1 MNMKILKYLDIMS
14 LIRQI
19 KSEGLSMR
27 RRFAF
32 YAFSVICLFLAVIII
47 LLNFFGIL
55 NPTNRQIMNDLNA
68 RLSACSD
75 RIERESDELAAC
87 AISFSGQL
95 EASIQDYLTE
105 HHISFEELKND
116 SEALDALQNRLY
128 DSVYL
133 NMQVAPASG
142 AFYILDTTA
151 NSYSETALYSGIYLK
166 YINLCSE
173 NTVNNDFSIYRGSFS
188 TGKSRGINFHS
199 GWKNESSTVF
209 FENCDEIFSD
219 GTHFVLSPAVPIP
232 DTWERARYIY
242 VPIRDYNDN
251 IIGVCGFEI
260 TDLLFQL
267 SHKTENGRWGS
278 ETCGLLDA
286 HNGVYSGQFSS
297 GRYNNT
303 DDSLHIKAKN
313 GAQLFDFGN
322 EKCVGL
328 TREIMIGNGTFSV
341 AVMLPKT
348 QYESFLRKGQ
358 VNIMLI
364 FLIAAILAAV
374 CCVFMSKKY
383 VSPILKKIELVK
395 SKEDY
400 GEQLHIREI
409 DDLFAFL
416 EEKDNYYEQ
425 QLDDL
430 EHAKR
435 FAEEEARKAKEEY
448 EKAAEKYE
456 LAKSEID
463 RLAEKHKE
471 EIVPEEYNFFVEN
484 LSMLTP
490 AEYRIYELY
499 LSGKTAKQIAEILNI
514 TENTLKYHNK
524 NIYSKL
530 GISSRKQLLRFAALK
545 QHRDGKE
552 DWT

>member
-1 MNMKILKYLDIMS
+1 MNILRYLDIKS
-14 LIRQI
+14 LVKQF
-19 KSEGLSMR
+19 KAEGLSMR
-27 RRFAF
+27 RRFTF
-32 YAFSVICLFLAVIII
+32 YVFSVICLFLAVIII
-47 LLNFFGIL
+47 LLNLFGIL

-68 RLSACSD
+68 QLSACSD
-75 RIERESDELAAC
+75 SIESDCDELAAC

-95 EASIQDYLTE
+95 SDSIQNYLTE
-105 HHISFEELKND
+105 NHISFDELENH

-142 AFYILDTTA
+142 AFCILDTTA
-151 NSYSETALYSGIYLK
+151 NNHSDAPLYSGIYLK
-166 YINLCSE
+166 YINLYSE

-188 TGKSRGINFHS
+188 TGKSQGIKFHS
-199 GWKNESSTVF
+199 GWKNESSTDF
-209 FENCDEIFSD
+209 FEHCNETFSD
-219 GTHFVLSPAVPIP
+219 GTHYVLSPAVPIP

-251 IIGVCGFEI
+251 MIGVCGFEI
-260 TDLLFQL
+260 NDLLFQL
-267 SHKTENGRWGS
+267 SYKTEDGRWGT
-278 ETCGLLDA
+278 EVCGLLDE
-286 HNGVYSGQFSS
+286 HNGIYSGQFSS
-297 GRYNNT
+297 NRYNTENNIY
-303 DDSLHIKAKN
+303 IKSKK
-313 GAQLFDFGN
+313 GSQIFDFGD
-322 EKCVGL
+322 EKCVGMTKDIVL
-328 TREIMIGNGTFSV
+328 GNETFSV
-341 AVMLPKT
+341 AVMIQKS
-348 QYESFLRKGQ
+348 QYESFLHKGQ
-358 VNIMLI
+358 ISILLI

-383 VSPILKKIELVK
+383 VSPILKKIEQVK

-400 GEQLHIREI
+400 GEQLRIREI

-425 QLDDL
+425 RLDDL
-430 EHAKR
+430 ENAKR
-435 FAEEEARKAKEEY
+435 FAEDEARKAKEEY

-471 EIVPEEYNFFVEN
+471 EIVPEEYQFFVEN

-490 AEYRIYELY
+490 AEYRVYELY
-499 LSGKTAKQIAEILNI
+499 LSGKTAKQIAEILHI

-552 DWT
+552 DQ

>member
-1 MNMKILKYLDIMS
+1 MNILRYLDIKS
-14 LIRQI
+14 LVKQF
-19 KSEGLSMR
+19 KEESLSMR

-32 YAFSVICLFLAVIII
+32 YVFSVICLFLAVIII
-47 LLNFFGIL
+47 LLNLFGIL
-55 NPTNRQIMNDLNA
+55 NPTNRQIINDLNA
-68 RLSACSD
+68 QLSACSD
-75 RIERESDELAAC
+75 SIEGDCDELAAC
-87 AISFSGQL
+87 AISFSSQL
-95 EASIQDYLTE
+95 EMSIQDYLTE
-105 HHISFEELKND
+105 NNLAFDELKNNT
-116 SEALDALQNRLY
+116 EALDNLQNRLY
-128 DSVYL
+128 DSIYL

-151 NSYSETALYSGIYLK
+151 KDNPDAPLYSGIYLK
-166 YINLCSE
+166 YINLYSE

-188 TGKSRGINFHS
+188 TGKSRGIKFHS
-199 GWKNESSTVF
+199 GWKNESSTEF
-209 FENCDEIFSD
+209 FEHCNESFSD
-219 GTHFVLSPAVPIP
+219 GTHYVLSPAVPIP

-260 TDLLFQL
+260 NDLLFQL
-267 SHKTENGRWGS
+267 SYKTEDGQWGDV
-278 ETCGLLDA
+278 TCGLLDESD
-286 HNGVYSGQFSS
+286 GIYSGQFSS
-297 GRYNNT
+297 GRYNNIANELNIISKK
-303 DDSLHIKAKN
+303 DS
-313 GAQLFDFGN
+313 QLFDFGN

-328 TREIMIGNGTFSV
+328 TEDIVLGNETFSV
-341 AVMLPKT
+341 AVMIQKT
-348 QYESFLRKGQ
+348 QYETFLRKGQ
-358 VNIMLI
+358 INILLI

-383 VSPILKKIELVK
+383 VSPILKKIEQVK
-395 SKEDY
+395 AKEDY
-400 GEQLHIREI
+400 GEQLRIREI

-416 EEKDNYYEQ
+416 EEKDNYYER
-425 QLDDL
+425 QLDEL
-430 EHAKR
+430 ENAKR
-435 FAEEEARKAKEEY
+435 FAEDEARKAKEKY

-471 EIVPEEYNFFVEN
+471 EIVPEEYQFFVEN

-490 AEYRIYELY
+490 AEYRVYELY
-499 LSGKTAKQIAEILNI
+499 LSGKTAKQIAEILHI

>member
-1 MNMKILKYLDIMS
+1 MNILRYLDIRS
-14 LIRQI
+14 LLKQF
-19 KSEGLSMR
+19 KAEGLSMR
-27 RRFAF
+27 RRFAV
-32 YAFSVICLFLAVIII
+32 YVFSMICLFLAVVII
-47 LLNFFGIL
+47 LLNLFGIL
-55 NPTNRQIMNDLNA
+55 DPTDRQIMNDLDA
-68 RLSACSD
+68 LLSACSD
-75 RIERESDELAAC
+75 SIESDCDELAAC

-95 EASIQDYLTE
+95 SDSIQNYLTE
-105 HHISFEELKND
+105 NNISFDELEND
-116 SEALDALQNRLY
+116 SEALDTLQNRLY
-128 DSVYL
+128 DPVYL

-151 NSYSETALYSGIYLK
+151 KDNSDGPLYSGIYLK
-166 YINLCSE
+166 YINLYSE

-199 GWKNESSTVF
+199 GWKNESSTDF
-209 FENCDEIFSD
+209 FKHCNETFSD
-219 GTHFVLSPAVPIP
+219 GTHYVLSPATIIP

-242 VPIRDYNDN
+242 VPIREHNDN

-260 TDLLFQL
+260 NDLLFQL
-267 SHKTENGRWGS
+267 SYKTEGGRWGG
-278 ETCGLLDA
+278 EICGLIDEN
-286 HNGVYSGQFSS
+286 NGVYSGQFSS
-297 GRYNNT
+297 GHYNNIGNGLNIT
-303 DDSLHIKAKN
+303 TKKDSL
-313 GAQLFDFGN
+313 LFDFGN

-328 TREIMIGNGTFSV
+328 TEKLTLGRETFHV

-348 QYESFLRKGQ
+348 QYESFLRNGQ
-358 VNIMLI
+358 INDVVLV
-364 FLIAAILAAV
+364 FLIVAFLAAV
-374 CCVFMSKKY
+374 CCIFMSKNY
-383 VSPILKKIELVK
+383 VSPILKKIEQVK

-416 EEKDNYYEQ
+416 EEKDNYYER

-430 EHAKR
+430 VAAKR
-435 FAEEEARKAKEEY
+435 FAEDEACRAKEEY
-448 EKAAEKYE
+448 EKAEEKYE

-471 EIVPEEYNFFVEN
+471 DIVPEEYNFFVEN

-490 AEYRIYELY
+490 AEYRVYELY
-499 LSGKTAKQIAEILNI
+499 LSGKTAKQIAEILHI

-552 DWT
+552 DWS

>member
-1 MNMKILKYLDIMS
+1 MNILKYLDIRS
-14 LIRQI
+14 LVKQL

-47 LLNFFGIL
+47 LLNLFGIL
-55 NPTNRQIMNDLNA
+55 NLTDRQIMNDLNA
-68 RLSACSD
+68 RLSACSE
-75 RIERESDELAAC
+75 RIERDCDELAAC

-95 EASIQDYLTE
+95 ESSIQDYLTE
-105 HHISFEELKND
+105 NNISFEELKNN
-116 SEALDALQNRLY
+116 SEAIDSLQNRLY

-151 NSYSETALYSGIYLK
+151 NSNSDTELFSGIYLK
-166 YINLCSE
+166 YINLSSE
-173 NTVNNDFSIYRGSFS
+173 NTVNNDFSIYRGSFY

-199 GWKNESSTVF
+199 GWKNESVTSF
-209 FENCDEIFSD
+209 FDNCDEVFSD
-219 GTHFVLSPAVPIP
+219 GTHYILSPAVPIP

-242 VPIRDYNDN
+242 VPIRDYNDK

-267 SHKTENGRWGS
+267 SHKTTNGQWGS
-278 ETCGLLDA
+278 EICGLIDEQ
-286 HNGVYSGQFSS
+286 NGIYSGQFSS

-303 DDSLHIKAKN
+303 DNGLSIKDRN
-313 GAQLFDFGN
+313 GSQVFDFGT
-322 EKCVGL
+322 EQCVGL
-328 TREIMIGNGTFSV
+328 TKELTLGNEVFSA
-341 AVMLPKT
+341 AVMLPET

-358 VNIMLI
+358 INILLI
-364 FLIAAILAAV
+364 FLIVAMLAAV
-374 CCVFMSKKY
+374 CCIFMSKKY
-383 VSPILKKIELVK
+383 VSPILKKIEQVK

-416 EEKDNYYEQ
+416 EEKDNYYEK
-425 QLDDL
+425 QLGDL
-430 EHAKR
+430 ESAKR
-435 FAEEEARKAKEEY
+435 FAEEEARRAKEEY

-463 RLAEKHKE
+463 RLAEKHSD
-471 EIVPEEYNFFVEN
+471 EIVPEEYNYFVEN
-484 LSMLTP
+484 LGMLTP
-490 AEYRIYELY
+490 TEHRVYELY
-499 LSGKTAKQIAEILNI
+499 LSGNTAKQIVEILHI

>member
-1 MNMKILKYLDIMS
+1 MNILKYLDIRS
-14 LIRQI
+14 LVKQF
-19 KSEGLSMR
+19 KTEGLSMR

-32 YAFSVICLFLAVIII
+32 YVFSVICLFLAVIII
-47 LLNFFGIL
+47 LLDLFAIL
-55 NPTNRQIMNDLNA
+55 NPTDRQIVNDLNA
-68 RLSACSD
+68 QLSACSD
-75 RIERESDELAAC
+75 SIEGDCDELAAC

-95 EASIQDYLTE
+95 SDAIQNYLTE
-105 HHISFEELKND
+105 NHISFEELENN

-151 NSYSETALYSGIYLK
+151 NSNSDTELYSGIYLK
-166 YINLCSE
+166 YINLYSE

-199 GWKNESSTVF
+199 GWKNESSTDF
-209 FENCDEIFSD
+209 FEHCSETFSG
-219 GTHFVLSPAVPIP
+219 GTHYVLSPAVPIP

-260 TDLLFQL
+260 NDLLFQL
-267 SHKTENGRWGS
+267 SYKIEDGLWGDV
-278 ETCGLLDA
+278 TCGLLDES
-286 HNGVYSGQFSS
+286 NGIHSGQFSS
-297 GRYNNT
+297 GRYNTIGNG
-303 DDSLHIKAKN
+303 LNIKSKR
-313 GAQLFDFGN
+313 GSQLFDFGN

-328 TREIMIGNGTFSV
+328 TEKITLGKETFSV
-341 AVMLPKT
+341 AVMIQKT

-358 VNIMLI
+358 INILLI

-383 VSPILKKIELVK
+383 VSPILKKIEQVK

-400 GEQLHIREI
+400 GEQLRIREI

-430 EHAKR
+430 ENAKR
-435 FAEEEARKAKEEY
+435 FAEEEAQKAKEE
-448 EKAAEKYE
+448 
-456 LAKSEID
+456 
-463 RLAEKHKE
+463 
-471 EIVPEEYNFFVEN
+471 
-484 LSMLTP
+484 
-490 AEYRIYELY
+490 
-499 LSGKTAKQIAEILNI
+499 
-514 TENTLKYHNK
+514 
-524 NIYSKL
+524 
-530 GISSRKQLLRFAALK
+530 
-545 QHRDGKE
+545 
-552 DWT
+552 

>member
-1 MNMKILKYLDIMS
+1 MNILRYLDIRC
-14 LIRQI
+14 LVKQF
-19 KSEGLSMR
+19 KEEGLSMR
-27 RRFAF
+27 RRFAV
-32 YAFSVICLFLAVIII
+32 YVFSVICLFLAVIII
-47 LLNFFGIL
+47 LLNLFGIL
-55 NPTNRQIMNDLNA
+55 DPTDRQIMNGLNA
-68 RLSACSD
+68 QLSACSD
-75 RIERESDELAAC
+75 SIGSDCDELAAC

-95 EASIQDYLTE
+95 SDSIYNYLTE
-105 HHISFEELKND
+105 NNISFDELKNNP
-116 SEALDALQNRLY
+116 EALDLLQNRLY

-151 NSYSETALYSGIYLK
+151 KDNSDAPLYSGIYLK
-166 YINLCSE
+166 YINLYSE

-199 GWKNESSTVF
+199 GWKNESSTDF
-209 FENCDEIFSD
+209 FEHCNETFSD
-219 GTHFVLSPAVPIP
+219 GTHYVLSPASIIP

-242 VPIRDYNDN
+242 VPIRNYNDN

-260 TDLLFQL
+260 NDLLFQL
-267 SHKTENGRWGS
+267 SYKIEDGRWGGAV
-278 ETCGLLDA
+278 CGLLDESD
-286 HNGVYSGQFSS
+286 GIYSGQFSS
-297 GRYNNT
+297 GRYNNIGNDLNIT
-303 DDSLHIKAKN
+303 NKKDS
-313 GAQLFDFGN
+313 QLFDFGN

-328 TREIMIGNGTFSV
+328 TEEITLGKETFRI
-341 AVMLPKT
+341 AVMLPKA
-348 QYESFLRKGQ
+348 QYESFLRNGQ
-358 VNIMLI
+358 INIVLV
-364 FLIAAILAAV
+364 FLIVAFLAAV
-374 CCVFMSKKY
+374 CCIFISKNY
-383 VSPILKKIELVK
+383 VSPILKKIEQVK
-395 SKEDY
+395 AKEDY
-400 GEQLHIREI
+400 GEQLRIREI

-416 EEKDNYYEQ
+416 EEKDNYYER

-430 EHAKR
+430 EAAKR
-435 FAEEEARKAKEEY
+435 FAEEEARRAKEEY

-463 RLAEKHKE
+463 RLAEKYKE
-471 EIVPEEYNFFVEN
+471 EIIPEEYNFFVEN

-490 AEYRIYELY
+490 AEYRVYELY
-499 LSGKTAKQIAEILNI
+499 LSGKSAKEIAEILHI

-552 DWT
+552 DWS

>member
-1 MNMKILKYLDIMS
+1 MNILKHLDIKS
-14 LIRQI
+14 LVKQF
-19 KSEGLSMR
+19 KEEGLSMR
-27 RRFAF
+27 RRFAV
-32 YAFSVICLFLAVIII
+32 YVFSLICLFLAVIII
-47 LLNFFGIL
+47 LLNLFGIL
-55 NPTNRQIMNDLNA
+55 NPTDRQIMNDLNA
-68 RLSACSD
+68 QLSACSNS
-75 RIERESDELAAC
+75 IESDCDELAAC

-95 EASIQDYLTE
+95 SDSIQNYLTE
-105 HHISFEELKND
+105 NNISFEELENN
-116 SEALDALQNRLY
+116 SEALDDLQDRLY

-151 NSYSETALYSGIYLK
+151 NSNSETELYSGIYLK

-199 GWKNESSTVF
+199 GWKNESSTSF
-209 FENCDEIFSD
+209 FENCDEIFSE
-219 GTHFVLSPAVPIP
+219 GTHFALSPTVEIP

-242 VPIRDYNDN
+242 VPIRDYNDD

-267 SHKTENGRWGS
+267 SHKTENGRWGN
-278 ETCGLLDA
+278 ETCGLLDEN
-286 HNGVYSGQFSS
+286 NGIYSGQFNT

-303 DDSLHIKAKN
+303 DIGLRIDKRKDSY
-313 GAQLFDFGN
+313 LFTFDS
-322 EKCVGL
+322 ERCVGL
-328 TREIMIGNGTFSV
+328 TKEIILGKENFSV
-341 AVMLPKT
+341 VVMLPET
-348 QYESFLRKGQ
+348 QYESFMRKGQ
-358 VNIMLI
+358 INIVLI
-364 FLIAAILAAV
+364 FLIAAILASV

-383 VSPILKKIELVK
+383 VSPILKKIEQVK
-395 SKEDY
+395 SNEDF
-400 GEQLHIREI
+400 GEQLRIPEI

-416 EEKDNYYEQ
+416 KEKDDYYEQ
-425 QLDDL
+425 QLDNL
-430 EHAKR
+430 ENAKLY
-435 FAEEEARKAKEEY
+435 AEEEARKAKAEY

-463 RLAEKHKE
+463 RLSEKHKE

-490 AEYRIYELY
+490 AEYRVYELY
-499 LSGKTAKQIAEILNI
+499 LSGKTGKQIAEILHI

>member
-1 MNMKILKYLDIMS
+1 MNILKYLDIKS
-14 LIRQI
+14 LVKQF
-19 KSEGLSMR
+19 KEEGLSMR
-27 RRFAF
+27 RRFTV
-32 YAFSVICLFLAVIII
+32 YVFSVIFLFLAVIVI
-47 LLNFFGIL
+47 LLNLFGIL
-55 NPTNRQIMNDLNA
+55 NPTDRQIMNDINA
-68 RLSACSD
+68 RLSACSY
-75 RIERESDELAAC
+75 RIERDCDELAAC
-87 AISFSGQL
+87 AISFSKQL
-95 EASIQDYLTE
+95 SNSIQNYLTE
-105 HHISFEELKND
+105 NNISFDELDNNP
-116 SEALDALQNRLY
+116 EALDALQNRLY

-151 NSYSETALYSGIYLK
+151 NNNSDAPLYSGIYLK
-166 YINLCSE
+166 YINLYSE

-199 GWKNESSTVF
+199 GWKNESSTDF
-209 FENCDEIFSD
+209 FEHCNETFAN
-219 GTHFVLSPAVPIP
+219 GTHYVLSPVAAIP

-242 VPIRDYNDN
+242 VPIKDYNDN

-260 TDLLFQL
+260 NDLLFQL
-267 SHKTENGRWGS
+267 SHKTEDGRWGG
-278 ETCGLLDA
+278 EICGLLDE
-286 HNGVYSGQFSS
+286 HNGIHSGQFSS
-297 GRYNNT
+297 NRYNTEN
-303 DDSLHIKAKN
+303 DLSIKYKD
-313 GAQLFDFGN
+313 GSQLFNFGN

-328 TREIMIGNGTFSV
+328 TKEIVLGSEVFSV

-358 VNIMLI
+358 INILLI
-364 FLIAAILAAV
+364 FLIVAILAAV
-374 CCVFMSKKY
+374 CCIFMSKKY
-383 VSPILKKIELVK
+383 VSPILKKIEQVK
-395 SKEDY
+395 TKEDY
-400 GEQLHIREI
+400 GEQLRIREI

-416 EEKDNYYEQ
+416 EEKDNYYEH

-430 EHAKR
+430 ENAKR
-435 FAEEEARKAKEEY
+435 FAEEEARRAKEEY
-448 EKAAEKYE
+448 EKAAKKYE

-471 EIVPEEYNFFVEN
+471 EIIPEEYNYFVEN
-484 LSMLTP
+484 LGMLTP
-490 AEYRIYELY
+490 AEYRVYELY
-499 LSGKTAKQIAEILNI
+499 LSGKTAKQIAKILHI

-552 DWT
+552 DWS

>member
-1 MNMKILKYLDIMS
+1 MKILKYLDIKS
-14 LIRQI
+14 LVRQFR
-19 KSEGLSMR
+19 SEGLSMR

-32 YAFSVICLFLAVIII
+32 YVFSVICLFLAVIII
-47 LLNFFGIL
+47 LLNLFGIL
-55 NPTNRQIMNDLNA
+55 NPTDRQIMNDLNA
-68 RLSACSD
+68 HLSSCSE
-75 RIERESDELAAC
+75 RIERDSDELAAC
-87 AISFSGQL
+87 AISFSKQL
-95 EASIQDYLTE
+95 EKTIQDYLTE
-105 HHISFEELKND
+105 SNISFAELEND

-151 NSYSETALYSGIYLK
+151 NSNSETELYSGIYLK
-166 YINLCSE
+166 YINLYSE

-199 GWKNESSTVF
+199 GWKNESITAF
-209 FENCDEIFSD
+209 FDNCNDEFND
-219 GTHFVLSPAVPIP
+219 GTHYVLSSAVEIP

-260 TDLLFQL
+260 NDLLFQL
-267 SHKTENGRWGS
+267 SYKTVNGRWGS
-278 ETCGLLDA
+278 ETCGLLDE
-286 HNGVYSGQFSS
+286 HDGTFSGQFSS
-297 GRYNNT
+297 GRYNN
-303 DDSLHIKAKN
+303 SENHLNIRERN
-313 GAQLFDFGN
+313 GSKYFDFGN

-328 TREIMIGNGTFSV
+328 IKEITLGDEPFSV
-341 AVMLPKT
+341 VVMLPET
-348 QYESFLRKGQ
+348 QYESFVREGQ
-358 VNIMLI
+358 INIVLI

-374 CCVFMSKKY
+374 CCIFMSKKY
-383 VSPILKKIELVK
+383 VSPILKKIEQVK
-395 SKEDY
+395 AKENY
-400 GEQLHIREI
+400 GEQLRIREI

-416 EEKDNYYEQ
+416 EEKDNYYENQ
-425 QLDDL
+425 FAEL
-430 EHAKR
+430 ENAKKH
-435 FAEEEARKAKEEY
+435 AEEEARKAKEEY
-448 EKAAEKYE
+448 EKAASKYE

-463 RLAEKHKE
+463 RLAEKNKE

-490 AEYRIYELY
+490 AEYRVYELY
-499 LSGKTAKQIAEILNI
+499 LSGKTAKEIAEILHI

>member
-1 MNMKILKYLDIMS
+1 MNILKYLDIKS
-14 LIRQI
+14 LVKQF
-19 KSEGLSMR
+19 KTEGLSMR

-32 YAFSVICLFLAVIII
+32 YVFSVICLFLAVIII
-47 LLNFFGIL
+47 LLNLFGIL
-55 NPTNRQIMNDLNA
+55 NPTNRQIMDDLNA
-68 RLSACSD
+68 RLISCSE
-75 RIERESDELAAC
+75 RIERDSDELAAC

-95 EASIQDYLTE
+95 EQSIQNYLTE
-105 HHISFEELKND
+105 NNINFNELKNN
-116 SEALDALQNRLY
+116 SRALDALQNRLY

-142 AFYILDTTA
+142 AFYILDTTV
-151 NSYSETALYSGIYLK
+151 NSDSDVPLYNGIYLK
-166 YINLCSE
+166 YINLSSE

-188 TGKSRGINFHS
+188 TGKSKGINFHS
-199 GWKNESSTVF
+199 GWKNESSTAF
-209 FENCDEIFSD
+209 FENCNEVFSD
-219 GTHFVLSPAVPIP
+219 GTHYVLSPAIEIP

-242 VPIRDYNDN
+242 VPIRDYNDT

-267 SHKTENGRWGS
+267 SHKTVNGRWGS
-278 ETCGLLDA
+278 EICGLLDE
-286 HNGVYSGQFSS
+286 HNGIYSGQFSS

-303 DDSLHIKAKN
+303 DNRLNIKSRNDS
-313 GAQLFDFGN
+313 QLFDFGN
-322 EKCVGL
+322 EECVGL
-328 TREIMIGNGTFSV
+328 TKEITLGSESFSV
-341 AVMLPKT
+341 AVMLPKM
-348 QYESFLRKGQ
+348 QYENFLHKGQ
-358 VNIMLI
+358 LNILLI
-364 FLIAAILAAV
+364 FLIAAFLAAV
-374 CCVFMSKKY
+374 CCIFMSKKY
-383 VSPILKKIELVK
+383 VAPILKKIEQVK
-395 SKEDY
+395 SNEDFS
-400 GEQLHIREI
+400 EQLRIREI

-425 QLDDL
+425 QLDNL
-430 EHAKR
+430 ENAKR
-435 FAEEEARKAKEEY
+435 FAEEEARRAKEEY

-471 EIVPEEYNFFVEN
+471 EIIPEEYNFFVEN

-490 AEYRIYELY
+490 AEYRVYELY
-499 LSGKTAKQIAEILNI
+499 LSGKTAKQIAEILHI

-545 QHRDGKE
+545 QHMDGKE

>member
-1 MNMKILKYLDIMS
+1 MNILKYLDIKS
-14 LIRQI
+14 LVKQF

-32 YAFSVICLFLAVIII
+32 YVFSVICLFLAVIII
-47 LLNFFGIL
+47 LLNLFGIL
-55 NPTNRQIMNDLNA
+55 NPTDRQIMNELNA
-68 RLSACSD
+68 RLSACSE
-75 RIERESDELAAC
+75 RIERDCDELAAC

-95 EASIQDYLTE
+95 ERSIQNYLTE
-105 HHISFEELKND
+105 NHISFDELKNNSD
-116 SEALDALQNRLY
+116 ALDALQNRLY

-142 AFYILDTTA
+142 AFYILDTTV
-151 NSYSETALYSGIYLK
+151 NSSSDVPLYNGIYLK
-166 YINLCSE
+166 YINLSSE

-188 TGKSRGINFHS
+188 TGKSKGINFHS
-199 GWKNESSTVF
+199 GWKNESSTTF
-209 FENCDEIFSD
+209 FENCNDVFSD
-219 GTHFVLSPAVPIP
+219 GTHYLLSTAVEIP

-267 SHKTENGRWGS
+267 SHKTINGQWGN
-278 ETCGLLDA
+278 EICGLLDE
-286 HNGVYSGQFSS
+286 HNGIYSGQFSS

-303 DDSLHIKAKN
+303 DNDLIIKDSN
-313 GAQLFDFGN
+313 GSRIFDFDN

-328 TREIMIGNGTFSV
+328 TKEIILGNETFST

-348 QYESFLRKGQ
+348 QYDSFLRKGQ
-358 VNIMLI
+358 MNIMLI
-364 FLIAAILAAV
+364 FLIIAILAAV
-374 CCVFMSKKY
+374 CCVLMSKKY
-383 VSPILKKIELVK
+383 VSPILKKIEQVK
-395 SKEDY
+395 ANENF
-400 GEQLHIREI
+400 GEQLRIREI

-425 QLDDL
+425 QLDAL
-430 EHAKR
+430 ENAKN

-490 AEYRIYELY
+490 AEYRVYELY
-499 LSGKTAKQIAEILNI
+499 LSGKTAKQIAEILHI

-552 DWT
+552 NWT

>member
-1 MNMKILKYLDIMS
+1 MNILKYLDIKS
-14 LIRQI
+14 LVTQF
-19 KSEGLSMR
+19 KAEGLSMR
-27 RRFAF
+27 RRFVF
-32 YAFSVICLFLAVIII
+32 YVFSVICLFVAVIVI
-47 LLNFFGIL
+47 LLNLFGVL
-55 NPTNRQIMNDLNA
+55 NPTDRQIMNDLNSHL
-68 RLSACSD
+68 LSCS
-75 RIERESDELAAC
+75 ERVERDCDELAAC
-87 AISFSGQL
+87 AISFSAQL
-95 EASIQDYLTE
+95 SDAVQDYLTE
-105 HHISFEELKND
+105 NSISFDELKNNPAD
-116 SEALDALQNRLY
+116 LDALQNNLY

-151 NSYSETALYSGIYLK
+151 NSNSENKLYSGIYLK

-188 TGKSRGINFHS
+188 TGKSKGINFHS
-199 GWKNESSTVF
+199 GWKNESSTDF
-209 FENCDEIFSD
+209 FDNCNEIFSD
-219 GTHFVLSPAVPIP
+219 GTHYVLSSAVEIP

-242 VPIRDYNDN
+242 VPIRDYNDL

-267 SHKTENGRWGS
+267 SYKTVNGPWGG
-278 ETCGLLDA
+278 EICGLIDEY
-286 HNGVYSGQFSS
+286 GGIYSGQFSS
-297 GRYNNT
+297 GRYNDT
-303 DDSLHIKAKN
+303 DSSLNVVNRN
-313 GAQLFDFGN
+313 GSQLFDFGS

-328 TREIMIGNGTFSV
+328 IKKITLGKETFSAV
-341 AVMLPKT
+341 VMLPEA
-348 QYESFLRKGQ
+348 QYESLVRKGQ
-358 VNIMLI
+358 VYIVLI
-364 FLIAAILAAV
+364 FLIAAILAGV
-374 CCVFMSKKY
+374 CCIFMSKKY
-383 VSPILKKIELVK
+383 VSPILKKIEQVK
-395 SKEDY
+395 SREDY
-400 GEQLHIREI
+400 GKQLRIREI

-425 QLDDL
+425 QLDEL
-430 EHAKR
+430 EKAKR
-435 FAEEEARKAKEEY
+435 YAEEEARKAKEEY
-448 EKAAEKYE
+448 EKASEKYE

-471 EIVPEEYNFFVEN
+471 DIVPEEYNFFVEN
-484 LSMLTP
+484 LGILTP

-499 LSGKTAKQIAEILNI
+499 LSGKTAKQIAEILHI

-530 GISSRKQLLRFAALK
+530 GITSRKQLLRFAALK

>member
-1 MNMKILKYLDIMS
+1 MNILRYLDIKS
-14 LIRQI
+14 LVKQF
-19 KSEGLSMR
+19 KAEGLSMR
-27 RRFAF
+27 RRFTF
-32 YAFSVICLFLAVIII
+32 YVFSVICLFLAVIII
-47 LLNFFGIL
+47 LLNLFGIL
-55 NPTNRQIMNDLNA
+55 NPTNRQITNDLNA
-68 RLSACSD
+68 QLSACSD
-75 RIERESDELAAC
+75 SIESDCDELAAC

-95 EASIQDYLTE
+95 SDSIQNYLTE
-105 HHISFEELKND
+105 NHISFDELENH

-142 AFYILDTTA
+142 AFCILDTTA
-151 NSYSETALYSGIYLK
+151 NNHSDAPLYSGIYLK
-166 YINLCSE
+166 YINLYSE

-188 TGKSRGINFHS
+188 TGKSQGIKFHS
-199 GWKNESSTVF
+199 GWKNESSTDF
-209 FENCDEIFSD
+209 FEHCNETFSD
-219 GTHFVLSPAVPIP
+219 GTHYVLSPAVPIP

-260 TDLLFQL
+260 NDLLFQL
-267 SHKTENGRWGS
+267 SYKTEDGRWGT
-278 ETCGLLDA
+278 EVCGLLDE

-297 GRYNNT
+297 NHYNTENNIY
-303 DDSLHIKAKN
+303 IKSKK
-313 GAQLFDFGN
+313 GLQIFDFGD
-322 EKCVGL
+322 EKCVGMTKDIVL
-328 TREIMIGNGTFSV
+328 GNETFSV
-341 AVMLPKT
+341 AVMIQKS
-348 QYESFLRKGQ
+348 QYESFLYKGQ
-358 VNIMLI
+358 ISILLI

-383 VSPILKKIELVK
+383 VSPILKKIEQVK

-400 GEQLHIREI
+400 GEQLRIREI

-425 QLDDL
+425 RLDDL
-430 EHAKR
+430 ENAKR
-435 FAEEEARKAKEEY
+435 FAEDEARKAKEEY

-471 EIVPEEYNFFVEN
+471 EIVPEEYQFFVEN

-490 AEYRIYELY
+490 AEYRVYELY
-499 LSGKTAKQIAEILNI
+499 LSGKTGKQIAEILHI

-552 DWT
+552 DQ

>member
-1 MNMKILKYLDIMS
+1 MNILKYLDIRS
-14 LIRQI
+14 LVKQFR
-19 KSEGLSMR
+19 SEGLSMR

-32 YAFSVICLFLAVIII
+32 YVFSVICLFLAIIII
-47 LLNFFGIL
+47 LLNLFGIL
-55 NPTNRQIMNDLNA
+55 NLTDRQIMNDLNS
-68 RLSACSD
+68 RLSACAE
-75 RIERESDELAAC
+75 RIERDCDELAAC

-95 EASIQDYLTE
+95 EKLIQDYLTE
-105 HHISFEELKND
+105 NNISFDQLKNN
-116 SEALDALQNRLY
+116 SEAIDILQNRLY

-151 NSYSETALYSGIYLK
+151 NSHSDTPLYSGIYLK

-199 GWKNESSTVF
+199 GWKNESSTGF
-209 FENCDEIFSD
+209 FENCNEIFSD
-219 GTHFVLSPAVPIP
+219 GTHFALSSVTSIP

-242 VPIRDYNDN
+242 VPIRDYNDA

-267 SHKTENGRWGS
+267 SYKTVNGQWGDEN
-278 ETCGLLDA
+278 CGLLDK
-286 HNGVYSGQFSS
+286 NGGIYSGQFSS
-297 GRYNNT
+297 GRYNTN
-303 DDSLHIKAKN
+303 DIIDIRSRN
-313 GAQLFDFGN
+313 GSQLFDFGN
-322 EKCVGL
+322 EKCIGL
-328 TREIMIGNGTFSV
+328 TKETVLGNGTFSV
-341 AVMLPKT
+341 AVMLSET
-348 QYESFLRKGQ
+348 QYENFLRKGQ
-358 VNIMLI
+358 MNIILI

-383 VSPILKKIELVK
+383 VSPILKRIEQVK
-395 SKEDY
+395 ANEDF
-400 GEQLHIREI
+400 GEQLRIREI

-425 QLDDL
+425 QLDSL
-430 EHAKR
+430 ENAKLY
-435 FAEEEARKAKEEY
+435 AEEEARKAKEQY

-484 LSMLTP
+484 LGMLTP
-490 AEYRIYELY
+490 AEYRVYELY
-499 LSGKTAKQIAEILNI
+499 LSGKSAKQIAEILNI

>member
-1 MNMKILKYLDIMS
+1 MNILRYLDIKS
-14 LIRQI
+14 LVKQF
-19 KSEGLSMR
+19 KAEGLSMR

-32 YAFSVICLFLAVIII
+32 YVFSVICLFLAVIII
-47 LLNFFGIL
+47 LLNLFGIL

-68 RLSACSD
+68 QLSACSD
-75 RIERESDELAAC
+75 SIESDCDELAAC

-95 EASIQDYLTE
+95 SDSIQNYLTE
-105 HHISFEELKND
+105 NHINFDELENH

-142 AFYILDTTA
+142 AFCILDTTA
-151 NSYSETALYSGIYLK
+151 NNHSDAPLYSGIYLK
-166 YINLCSE
+166 YINLYSE

-188 TGKSRGINFHS
+188 TGKSQGIKFHS
-199 GWKNESSTVF
+199 GWKNESSTDF
-209 FENCDEIFSD
+209 FEHCNETFSD
-219 GTHFVLSPAVPIP
+219 GTHYVLSPAVPIP

-251 IIGVCGFEI
+251 MIGVCGFEI
-260 TDLLFQL
+260 NDLLFQL
-267 SHKTENGRWGS
+267 SYKTEDGRWGT
-278 ETCGLLDA
+278 EVCGLLDE
-286 HNGVYSGQFSS
+286 HNGIYSGQFSS
-297 GRYNNT
+297 NRYNTENNIY
-303 DDSLHIKAKN
+303 IKSKK
-313 GAQLFDFGN
+313 GSQIFDFGN
-322 EKCVGL
+322 EKCVGMTKDIVL
-328 TREIMIGNGTFSV
+328 GNETFSV
-341 AVMLPKT
+341 AVMIQKS
-348 QYESFLRKGQ
+348 QYESFLHKGQ
-358 VNIMLI
+358 ISILLI

-374 CCVFMSKKY
+374 CCIFMSKKY
-383 VSPILKKIELVK
+383 VSPILKKIEQVK

-400 GEQLHIREI
+400 GEQLRIREI

-425 QLDDL
+425 RLDDL
-430 EHAKR
+430 ENAKR
-435 FAEEEARKAKEEY
+435 FAEDEARKAKEEY

-471 EIVPEEYNFFVEN
+471 EIVPEEYQFFVEN

-490 AEYRIYELY
+490 AEYRVYELY
-499 LSGKTAKQIAEILNI
+499 LSGKTAKQIAEILHI

-552 DWT
+552 DQ

>member
-1 MNMKILKYLDIMS
+1 MSILKYLDIKS
-14 LIRQI
+14 LIKQF

-32 YAFSVICLFLAVIII
+32 YVFSVICLFLAVIII
-47 LLNFFGIL
+47 LLNLFGIL

-68 RLSACSD
+68 HLSACSE
-75 RIERESDELAAC
+75 RIERDCDELAAC

-95 EASIQDYLTE
+95 EQSIQDYLTE
-105 HHISFEELKND
+105 NHISFDELKNN

-128 DSVYL
+128 NSVYL

-142 AFYILDTTA
+142 AFYILDTTV
-151 NSYSETALYSGIYLK
+151 NSVSDVPLYNGIYLK
-166 YINLCSE
+166 YINLSSE

-188 TGKSRGINFHS
+188 TGKSKGINFHS
-199 GWKNESSTVF
+199 GWKNESSTSF
-209 FENCDEIFSD
+209 FENCNEIFSD
-219 GTHFVLSPAVPIP
+219 GTHYVLSPVTPIP

-267 SHKTENGRWGS
+267 SYKTEDGRWGS
-278 ETCGLLDA
+278 ETCGLLDES
-286 HNGVYSGQFSS
+286 NGIYSGQFSS

-303 DDSLHIKAKN
+303 DN
-313 GAQLFDFGN
+313 GLNIRNRNGSQLFDFEN
-322 EKCVGL
+322 EKCIGL
-328 TREIMIGNGTFSV
+328 TKEIVLGKDSFS
-341 AVMLPKT
+341 AIVMLPKA
-348 QYESFLRKGQ
+348 QYESFLRNGQ
-358 VNIMLI
+358 LNIMLI
-364 FLIAAILAAV
+364 FLIVAILAAV
-374 CCVFMSKKY
+374 CCVFMSKNY
-383 VSPILKKIELVK
+383 VSPILKKIEQVK
-395 SKEDY
+395 ANENS
-400 GEQLHIREI
+400 GEQLRIREI

-425 QLDDL
+425 QLNDL
-430 EHAKR
+430 ENAKR

-484 LSMLTP
+484 LGMLTP
-490 AEYRIYELY
+490 AEYRVYELY
-499 LSGKTAKQIAEILNI
+499 LSGKTAKQIAEILHI

-552 DWT
+552 NWT

>member
-1 MNMKILKYLDIMS
+1 MNILKYLDIKN
-14 LIRQI
+14 LVKQF
-19 KSEGLSMR
+19 KEEGLSMR

-32 YAFSVICLFLAVIII
+32 YVFSIICLFLAVIII
-47 LLNFFGIL
+47 LLNLFGIL

-68 RLSACSD
+68 QLSACSD
-75 RIERESDELAAC
+75 SIVGDCDELAAC

-95 EASIQDYLTE
+95 SDSIQNYLTE
-105 HHISFEELKND
+105 NNISFEELENK
-116 SEALDALQNRLY
+116 SETLDTLQNKLY

-151 NSYSETALYSGIYLK
+151 KDNSDTPLYNGLYLK
-166 YINLCSE
+166 YINLYSE
-173 NTVNNDFSIYRGSFS
+173 NTVNNDLSIYRGSFS
-188 TGKSRGINFHS
+188 TGKSKGINFHS
-199 GWKNESSTVF
+199 GWKNESSTDF
-209 FENCDEIFSD
+209 FEHCNETFSD
-219 GTHFVLSPAVPIP
+219 GTHYVLSPAVPIP

-242 VPIRDYNDN
+242 VPVRDYNDN

-260 TDLLFQL
+260 NDLLFQL
-267 SHKTENGRWGS
+267 SYKTEDGRWGDV
-278 ETCGLLDA
+278 TCGLLDES
-286 HNGVYSGQFSS
+286 NGTYSGQFSS
-297 GRYNNT
+297 GRYNTENG
-303 DDSLHIKAKN
+303 LNIKSKN
-313 GAQLFDFGN
+313 NSQLFDFVN

-328 TREIMIGNGTFSV
+328 VEEITLGKENFNI

-348 QYESFLRKGQ
+348 QYERFLHKGQ
-358 VNIMLI
+358 INILLI
-364 FLIAAILAAV
+364 FLIVAILATI
-374 CCVFMSKKY
+374 CCIFMSKNY
-383 VSPILKKIELVK
+383 VSPILKKIEQVK
-395 SKEDY
+395 SMEDY
-400 GEQLHIREI
+400 GEQLRIREI

-430 EHAKR
+430 ENAKR
-435 FAEEEARKAKEEY
+435 FAEEEAQKAKEEY
-448 EKAAEKYE
+448 EKASKKYE

-471 EIVPEEYNFFVEN
+471 EIVPEEYQFFVEN
-484 LSMLTP
+484 LGMLTP
-490 AEYRIYELY
+490 AEYRVYELY
-499 LSGKTAKQIAEILNI
+499 LSGKTAKQIVEILHI

-530 GISSRKQLLRFAALK
+530 GISSRKQLLRFATLK

-552 DWT
+552 

>member
-1 MNMKILKYLDIMS
+1 MNILKYLDIKS
-14 LIRQI
+14 LVKQF
-19 KSEGLSMR
+19 KEEGLSMR
-27 RRFAF
+27 RRFAV
-32 YAFSVICLFLAVIII
+32 YVFSVICLFLALIII
-47 LLNFFGIL
+47 LLNLFGIL
-55 NPTNRQIMNDLNA
+55 DPTDRQIMNDLNTQ
-68 RLSACSD
+68 LSACSD
-75 RIERESDELAAC
+75 SIEGDCDELAAC
-87 AISFSGQL
+87 AISFSRQL
-95 EASIQDYLTE
+95 SDSIQNYLTE
-105 HHISFEELKND
+105 NNISFDELENN
-116 SEALDALQNRLY
+116 SEALDTLQNRLY

-151 NSYSETALYSGIYLK
+151 NNNSDTQLYSGIYLK
-166 YINLCSE
+166 YINLYSE
-173 NTVNNDFSIYRGSFS
+173 NTVNNDLSIYRGSFS
-188 TGKSRGINFHS
+188 TGKSREINFHS
-199 GWKNESSTVF
+199 GWKNESSTTF
-209 FENCDEIFSD
+209 FENCNEVFSD
-219 GTHFVLSPAVPIP
+219 GTHYVLSPAVPIP

-242 VPIRDYNDN
+242 VPIRDHNDI

-260 TDLLFQL
+260 NDLLFQL
-267 SHKTENGRWGS
+267 SYKTEGGRWGGVV
-278 ETCGLLDA
+278 CGLLDEN
-286 HNGVYSGQFSS
+286 NGIYSGQFSS
-297 GRYNNT
+297 GRYNNIENG
-303 DDSLHIKAKN
+303 LNIINKN
-313 GAQLFDFGN
+313 GSQLFDFGN

-328 TREIMIGNGTFSV
+328 TEGITLGKEEFSI

-358 VNIMLI
+358 INILLI
-364 FLIAAILAAV
+364 FLIAAILAFI

-383 VSPILKKIELVK
+383 VSPILKKIEQVK
-395 SKEDY
+395 AKEHY
-400 GEQLHIREI
+400 GEQLRIREI

-416 EEKDNYYEQ
+416 EEKDNTYEQ
-425 QLDDL
+425 QLEEL
-430 EHAKR
+430 ESAKR

-463 RLAEKHKE
+463 RLAEKHKDD
-471 EIVPEEYNFFVEN
+471 IIPEEYNFFVEN
-484 LSMLTP
+484 LGMLTP
-490 AEYRIYELY
+490 TEHRVYELY
-499 LSGKTAKQIAEILNI
+499 LSGNTAKQITEILHI